1 MYAKL
6 VKIKTKNIGE
16 GAMKRKIF
24 KKLMAYTLVG
34 AMTISTPMVAS
45 AEEETSIA
53 DVYTSTDEGN
63 GTSSGTLSGTATG
76 TYKYEHELEEKGA
89 QVVGL
94 ALDKDSLALEKNGE
108 VSTGRLQARVLYND
122 YDPSD
127 EEMVLAADAETKK
140 IIDNYLK
147 WEVVD
152 GNGVVG
158 LSYYEKAD
166 GEKDRGMVNVTAKTG
181 GQATVK
187 VFIDYNVNGVCDA
200 GEYNAQATVSVKEYA
215 NSIKLVNLEDKYYL
229 RHKYDLNDN
238 VALDPATAT
247 DKVSFYITSTDSKD
261 TKSVVISDAGIMTVK
276 KMPKGKVTLHAVTEK
291 GKAAEAEITFDAG
304 VGANKVIANP
314 TKVGLDFGD
323 CKTTAPVSVTL
334 ESKEAGKTVTDAVEW
349 STKQT
354 KVVSVTVD
362 PEDDTKATIT
372 AVGVGTATVTA
383 KATSG
388 KKATIKV
395 TVESTPK
402 GVAVYGADSTYTGK
416 ALQLTAV
423 ALDKNGEKIPT
434 GKTKFEFTLK
444 DKSKNIKVN
453 KSKGLV
459 TSVNLLV
466 DASKKPINTDK
477 ATVQVIAK
485 YKSVKTNPVTK
496 DIIVNQADIDD
507 ITVVNATTK
516 NDVIVAGQKNNTDMN
531 IFAGRD
537 YQYVAT
543 ALPDAKFSEAV
554 SWASSNKKVGTVSDN
569 GLFTAIKGG
578 TTKITASYV
587 NVTTDSKG
595 KSKAK
600 VEKKTITVKAVQ
612 KATSLTLNK
621 NVFVVKAGAKPVS
634 INVKKQLP
642 SGSKD
647 KITWKT
653 VVGELQ
659 ADGSTKVT
667 VGFTNVA
674 GTGTNGTKVSIP
686 VSTYKAG
693 TVVKVGAFA
702 DGGAVSYAYIY
713 VVDNKASGV
722 QLVKDGAKL
731 TNKDVNALEVGK
743 EVKFTP
749 QVKVNG
755 KFVDTVEYT
764 RENIAY
770 AADPVTYSFSKAG
783 IATIDNGSIKALK
796 PGTTKLTV
804 KTASGKKTTLTIKV
818 K

>member
-1 MYAKL
+1 
-6 VKIKTKNIGE
+6 
-16 GAMKRKIF
+16 MKRKIF

-34 AMTISTPMVAS
+34 AMTISTPIVAS

-53 DVYTSTDEGN
+53 DVYTSTDEGE
-63 GTSSGTLSGTATG
+63 GTGTLSGTATG

-108 VSTGRLQARVLYND
+108 VNTGRLQARVLYND
-122 YDPSD
+122 YDPED

-152 GNGVVG
+152 GKGVVG

-166 GEKDRGMVNVTAKTG
+166 GEKDHGMVNVTAKTG
-181 GQATVK
+181 GNATVK
-187 VFIDYNVNGVCDA
+187 VFIDYNVNGECDA
-200 GEYNAQATVSVKEYA
+200 GEYSAQATVSVKEYA

-229 RHKYDLNDN
+229 RHKYDLNKS
-238 VALDPATAT
+238 VVLDPATAT
-247 DKVSFYITSTDSKD
+247 DKVSFYITSTDAKD

-276 KMPKGKVTLHAVTEK
+276 KMPAGKVTLHAVTEK
-291 GKAAEAEITFDAG
+291 GKTAEAEITFDAG
-304 VGANKVIANP
+304 VGANKVEANTKSVILDWIAP
-314 TKVGLDFGD
+314 ESRKADVY
-323 CKTTAPVSVTL
+323 VTL
-334 ESKEAGKTVTDAVEW
+334 KAKDPANDSKVTDTVEW

-395 TVESTPK
+395 TVNSTPDSVK
-402 GVAVYGADSTYTGK
+402 IEGADSTYTGK
-416 ALQLTAV
+416 KLQLTAV
-423 ALDKNGEKIPT
+423 PYAKDGKEIPV
-434 GKTKFEFTLK
+434 GKTKFKFTVNK
-444 DKSKNIKVN
+444 NKNIKVT
-453 KSKGLV
+453 SKGLV
-459 TSVNLLV
+459 SSANLLV
-466 DASKKPINTDK
+466 NDSKQPIKEAEATINLK
-477 ATVQVIAK
+477 ATFKGGSKTATPKKIT
-485 YKSVKTNPVTK
+485 VK
-496 DIIVNQADIDD
+496 QADIDD
-507 ITVVNATTK
+507 VTVVNATTK
-516 NDVIVAGQKNNTDMN
+516 NDVIVAGQKNATDKN
-531 IFAGRD
+531 IFAGRG

-543 ALPDAKFSEAV
+543 ALPDATLSEAI

-569 GLFTAIKGG
+569 GLFTALKGG
-578 TTKITASYV
+578 TTKLTASYV

-595 KSKAK
+595 RSKAK

-621 NVFVVKAGAKPVS
+621 NVFVVKAGTKSVS

-647 KITWKT
+647 AILWKT
-653 VVGELQ
+653 VKASLNNNKTEVIE
-659 ADGSTKVT
+659 GSK
-667 VGFTNVA
+667 NVA
-674 GTGTNGTKVSIP
+674 GTGKNNAKVVIP
-686 VSTYKAG
+686 VSDLKAG

-722 QLVKDGAKL
+722 QLINKTSKAKI
-731 TNKDVNALEVGK
+731 TNKDLKDIAVGTT
-743 EVKFTP
+743 VPFTP

>member
-1 MYAKL
+1 
-6 VKIKTKNIGE
+6 
-16 GAMKRKIF
+16 MKRKIF

-34 AMTISTPMVAS
+34 AMTISTPIVAS

-53 DVYTSTDEGN
+53 DVYTSTDDGEG
-63 GTSSGTLSGTATG
+63 TGTLSGTATG
-76 TYKYEHELEEKGA
+76 TYKYEHELKDKEA

-108 VSTGRLQARVLYND
+108 VNTGRLQARVLYND

-127 EEMVLAADAETKK
+127 EEMVLAADAATKK

-181 GQATVK
+181 GNATVK
-187 VFIDYNVNGVCDA
+187 VFIDYNVNGECDA
-200 GEYNAQATVSVKEYA
+200 GEYSAQATVSVKEYA

-247 DKVSFYITSTDSKD
+247 DKVSFYITSTDAKD

-276 KMPKGKVTLHAVTEK
+276 KMPAGEVTLHAVTEK
-291 GKAAEAEITFDAG
+291 GKPAEAKITFDAG

-314 TKVGLDFGD
+314 DKVGLDFGD

-334 ESKEAGKTVTDAVEW
+334 EAKEAGKTVTDAVEW

-466 DASKKPINTDK
+466 DASNKPIDTDK

-516 NDVIVAGQKNNTDMN
+516 NDVIVAGQKNNNNNIEKN
-531 IFAGRD
+531 IFAGRG

-543 ALPDAKFSEAV
+543 ALPDATLSEAI

-621 NVFVVKAGAKPVS
+621 NVFVVKAGTKSVS

-647 KITWKT
+647 TILWKT
-653 VVGELQ
+653 VKASLNNNKTEVIE
-659 ADGSTKVT
+659 GSK
-667 VGFTNVA
+667 NVA
-674 GTGTNGTKVSIP
+674 GTGKNNAKVVIP
-686 VSTYKAG
+686 VSDLKAG

-722 QLVKDGAKL
+722 QLINKTSKAKI
-731 TNKDVNALEVGK
+731 TNKDLKDIAVGTT
-743 EVKFTP
+743 VPFTP

>member
-34 AMTISTPMVAS
+34 AMTISTPIVAS

-304 VGANKVIANP
+304 VGANKVEANKKSVTLDWIAP
-314 TKVGLDFGD
+314 ESRKAD
-323 CKTTAPVSVTL
+323 VSVTL
-334 ESKEAGKTVTDAVEW
+334 KAKDPANDSKVTDAVEW

-354 KVVSVTVD
+354 KVVSVTAD
-362 PEDDTKATIT
+362 PEDDTKAVIT
-372 AVGVGTATVTA
+372 AKGVGTATITA

-395 TVESTPK
+395 TVNSTPDSVK
-402 GVAVYGADSTYTGK
+402 IEGADSTYTGK
-416 ALQLTAV
+416 KLQLTAV
-423 ALDKNGEKIPT
+423 PYGKDNTVIPV
-434 GKTKFEFTLK
+434 GKTKFKFTVNK
-444 DKSKNIKVN
+444 NKNIKVTA
-453 KSKGLV
+453 KGLV
-459 TSVNLLV
+459 SSANLLV
-466 DASKKPINTDK
+466 NDNKQPIDK
-477 ATVQVIAK
+477 AEATINLVATFK
-485 YKSVKTNPVTK
+485 GGSKTATQKVT
-496 DIIVNQADIDD
+496 VNQADIDD

-667 VGFTNVA
+667 VESTNVA
-674 GTGTNGTKVSIP
+674 GTNGTKVSIP

-722 QLVKDGAKL
+722 QLVKDGGAKL
-731 TNKDVNALEVGK
+731 TNADVKALEVGK